1 MNEDALKKLLEDV
14 KDGKVEIESAYDQL
28 KSLPY
33 EDLGFAKIDHHREIR
48 TGYPEVIYCLGK
60 TVKQIQNIVLK
71 LSERNNNI
79 LATRASLEVFNGIKQ
94 VISDCEYFEEARI
107 VVVKKRE
114 IIFSDKKIVVILS
127 LIHI

>member
-1 MNEDALKKLLEDV
+1 MNEDALKKLLENV

-94 VISDCEYFEEARI
+94 VISDCEYF
-107 VVVKKRE
+107 
-114 IIFSDKKIVVILS
+114 
-127 LIHI
+127 